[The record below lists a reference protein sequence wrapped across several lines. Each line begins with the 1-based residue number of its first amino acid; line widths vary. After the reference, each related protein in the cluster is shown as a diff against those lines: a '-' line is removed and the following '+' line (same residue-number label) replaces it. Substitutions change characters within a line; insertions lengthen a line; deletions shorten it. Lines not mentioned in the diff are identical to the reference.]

1 MPGILSRAE
10 LWGRGSFIFCHFF
23 PEILFIKHHP
33 FYEIR
38 QNGQFPLF
46 MKSDK
51 MANSPF
57 LLSTPHFSILIFRIT
72 SDFSPIYSD
81 LSQKNPLYFFPAVDL
96 HQQQKQ
102 SHHLDAIN
110 SQVLLQNII
119 IKVTSPTHP
128 QKLITLNYNNWPNI
142 SAVRGPLLQ

>member
-1 MPGILSRAE
+1 MGGGGVLFFAIFSTKYFLLSTT
-10 LWGRGSFIFCHFF
+10 
-23 PEILFIKHHP
+23 
-33 FYEIR
+33 
-38 QNGQFPLF
+38 NF

-51 MANSPF
+51 MANSPFLWNQTKWPIRSPF

-81 LSQKNPLYFFPAVDL
+81 LSQKNPLYFNFFPAVDL

-110 SQVLLQNII
+110 SQVLLLNII

-128 QKLITLNYNNWPNI
+128 QKKKNI
-142 SAVRGPLLQ
+142 VIVHFFFWGGAY